1 MKTKWVALTAFSM
14 VLVGAGTAQAGDVTV
29 TLTGVEAR
37 GGQLLVALQTRD
49 QYRQQAGFGEI
60 IANPAAGTMT
70 LTFRDVPAGD
80 YALSVMHDENGDY
93 QMQAAPNG
101 IPLEGWAASRGAELR
116 SEPTFDMVR
125 VSVPAAGA
133 SLTEPMFY
141 WDGRIPG
148 Q

>member
-1 MKTKWVALTAFSM
+1 MKTTLMILAASATLFA
-14 VLVGAGTAQAGDVTV
+14 AGTVQAGDVTV
-29 TLTGVEAR
+29 TLTGVQAR

-49 QYRQQAGFGEI
+49 QYRQQAGFAEI
-60 IANPAAGTMT
+60 IANPVAGTTT

-101 IPLEGWAASRGAELR
+101 IPMEGWAASRGAELR
-116 SEPTFDMVR
+116 SDPTFDMVS
-125 VSVPAAGA
+125 VSVPASGA
-133 SLTEPMFY
+133 NLTEPMFY
-141 WDGRIPG
+141 WDGQIPG

>member
-1 MKTKWVALTAFSM
+1 MKTTMMILAASAALF
-14 VLVGAGTAQAGDVTV
+14 GAGAVQAGDVSV
-29 TLTGVEAR
+29 TLTGVQAR

-49 QYRQQAGFGEI
+49 QYRQQAGFADI
-60 IANPAAGTMT
+60 LADPAAGTVT

-80 YALSVMHDENGDY
+80 YALSVLHDENGDY

-116 SEPTFDMVR
+116 SSPTFDMVK
-125 VSVPAAGA
+125 VSVPAGGVA
-133 SLTEPMFY
+133 LTEPMFY